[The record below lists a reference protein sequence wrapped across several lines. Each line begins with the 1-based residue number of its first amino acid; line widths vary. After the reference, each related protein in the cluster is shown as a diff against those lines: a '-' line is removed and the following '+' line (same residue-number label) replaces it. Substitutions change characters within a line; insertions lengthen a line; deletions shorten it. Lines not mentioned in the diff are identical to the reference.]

1 MDPEAEVTERANYKA
16 IAANR
21 VEAEASAEIMVRVE
35 AKAEVRDRDVGIL
48 TEILN
53 KVEALSNG
61 LKRVMVVA
69 KEETKEKAE
78 RSREELEAEEG
89 SVKE

>member
-21 VEAEASAEIMVRVE
+21 VAAEASAEIMVRVE

-48 TEILN
+48 TEILK
-53 KVEALSNG
+53 KVEAVSNG
-61 LKRVMVVA
+61 LNRVMVVA
-69 KEETKEKAE
+69 KEETKDKAE